1 MSSAAIFTGL
11 ELLIQLIDRAAAASA
26 VIKKAHAEGR
36 PVSAQELQQLR
47 VQLDTSLESLDEA
60 IARAEEE
67 GR

>member
-36 PVSAQELQQLR
+36 AVTAAELMQLR
-47 VQLDTSLESLDEA
+47 AQLDTSLETLDDA
-60 IARAEEE
+60 IARAEAE

>member
-26 VIKKAHAEGR
+26 IIKKAHAEGR
-36 PVSAQELQQLR
+36 SVSVDELAQLR
-47 VQLDTSLESLDEA
+47 SQLDSSLTSLDEA
-60 IARAEEE
+60 IARAEAE

>member
-36 PVSAQELQQLR
+36 TVSAAELMQLR
-47 VQLDTSLESLDEA
+47 AQPDTSLESLDDA
-60 IARAEEE
+60 IARAEAE

>member
-36 PVSAQELQQLR
+36 DVTAEELKGLR
-47 VQLDTSLESLDEA
+47 AQLDTSIESLDDA
-60 IARAEEE
+60 IARAESE